1 MHKAQQTRSSNGKLI
16 VLIRPWGVNVRT
28 TGALMC
34 GILLAVGLAACAPSP
49 QTPEERAVD
58 VAERFVS
65 ASKAGDDDAASVLR
79 CAGVDP
85 RLGVNSDTADFESYT
100 LDVEEAGDGDFDI
113 TVTRSYSDY
122 PDVVSHLR
130 IQTDGDACIEWVK

>member
-1 MHKAQQTRSSNGKLI
+1 MRKTS
-16 VLIRPWGVNVRT
+16 
-28 TGALMC
+28 ALLC
-34 GILLAVGLAACAPSP
+34 GILLTVGLTACAPSP

-58 VAERFVS
+58 VAEKFVS

-85 RLGVNSDTADFESYT
+85 RLGVNSDTADFENYT
-100 LDVEEAGDGDFDI
+100 IDVDEAGDGAFDL
-113 TVTRSYSDY
+113 TVTASYPDY

-130 IQTDGDACIEWVK
+130 IQTDGDACIEWVN

>member
-1 MHKAQQTRSSNGKLI
+1 
-16 VLIRPWGVNVRT
+16 VRA

-34 GILLAVGLAACAPSP
+34 GILLTLGLAACTPAP
-49 QTPEERAVD
+49 QTPEERALD

-65 ASKAGDDDAASVLR
+65 AAKAGSDDSVSALR

-85 RLGVNSDTADFESYT
+85 RLGVNSDTAGFDSYT
-100 LDVEEAGDGDFDI
+100 LDVEEVGDGDFDI
-113 TVTRSYSDY
+113 TVTRSYPDY

-130 IQTDGDACIEWVK
+130 IQTEDDACIEWVK